1 MNKCENCGKEIN
13 QEDSYEYKD
22 HTFCEICATMLQ
34 NHDFNMPRIMG
45 CDGPVG
51 TSGKYLNDKK

>member
-1 MNKCENCGKEIN
+1 MSNCEKCGKEIN

-22 HTFCEICATMLQ
+22 HLFCEICATMLQ
-34 NHDFNMPRIMG
+34 EHDFNKPEVMG

-51 TSGKYLNDKK
+51 TYKRR